1 MAQPRSVEDVLAR
14 RRSSYRLVGGVRFW
28 ERREVKDVVAYLR
41 FCFNPKDSI
50 SFGRIVS
57 VPSRK
62 IGNVTVDALSTSS
75 RESDADLLTL
85 LADPARVP
93 GLPRAAVEP
102 LKKFRAQL
110 ESLRAVMGVLPPSEL
125 LDHAVEVMGLRPH
138 YLDGTPPGEARIE
151 NINELRG
158 LAESVDDRAPAQGLE
173 DFLAEVALVSG

>member
-1 MAQPRSVEDVLAR
+1 MERLRRTEGRGYSSFAILYRTNAQSRSFEDVLAR
-14 RRSSYRLVGGVRFW
+14 RRIPYRLVGGVRFW

-75 RESDADLLTL
+75 RERDADLLTL
-85 LADPARVP
+85 LADPPRLP
-93 GLPRAAVEP
+93 GLPRAAAEP

-110 ESLRAVMGVLPPSEL
+110 DSLPSAMRVPRPTVL
-125 LDHAVEVMGLRPH
+125 LDP
-138 YLDGTPPGEARIE
+138 
-151 NINELRG
+151 
-158 LAESVDDRAPAQGLE
+158 
-173 DFLAEVALVSG
+173 